1 MLHERGNEGLFNI
14 EVLRQI
20 YSPNIKTFFGF
31 IKMMNYFR
39 VLLAALTLFIDLTAI
54 AAPDST
60 KQNQN
65 LSASSSLQV
74 ANNELIL
81 AKAELAA
88 SLRFQDQVLTTVY
101 WSLGTIAGLAILL
114 VGYGWWSNFR
124 IYDRDKQSLERELMV
139 LLDKETNELKEQL
152 RVDMVKKISD
162 ASASLDKDLKT
173 AEERVSKSF
182 ETLLE
187 SNYNKTRA
195 QLSQLTKKQEGI
207 LEKIYEIELA
217 KTINERQEAI
227 DKRMY
232 RNALQ
237 DSVSALEIALKLS
250 FEYRVGEVLDLVT
263 EDINNALTSKEIP
276 IDNYLIGQLVG
287 VLDKVQGD
295 HAHAA
300 AGLKSKVPALIS
312 QNA

>member
-1 MLHERGNEGLFNI
+1 VLHERGNEGLFNI

-312 QNA
+312 QHA

>member
-1 MLHERGNEGLFNI
+1 VLHERGNEGLFNI

-207 LEKIYEIELA
+207 LEKIY
-217 KTINERQEAI
+217 
-227 DKRMY
+227 
-232 RNALQ
+232 
-237 DSVSALEIALKLS
+237 
-250 FEYRVGEVLDLVT
+250 
-263 EDINNALTSKEIP
+263 
-276 IDNYLIGQLVG
+276 
-287 VLDKVQGD
+287 
-295 HAHAA
+295 
-300 AGLKSKVPALIS
+300 
-312 QNA
+312 

>member
-1 MLHERGNEGLFNI
+1 
-14 EVLRQI
+14 
-20 YSPNIKTFFGF
+20 
-31 IKMMNYFR
+31 MMNYFR

-312 QNA
+312 QHA